1 MGKSDRSTV
10 STVSIL
16 NKALRKSLDNGDSDK
31 DDESEVLDIFERL
44 SGLPINVA
52 ILLETKIGSTISK
65 FKSHES
71 EKIPKQ
77 AKALVR
83 KWKDIAKREG
93 VSNKPEIKRGVSNKS
108 EIKRGVP
115 RQNSSPGSHP
125 PPRGGS
131 SSTAPPKKTV
141 VSPAQ
146 RSASE
151 HVPDAWNDLPP
162 LRRSVRVKLLEI
174 LLQAPAGD
182 VAQYRTVAAAVES
195 ALDRLRLD
203 RAAMAS
209 KSRQL
214 VFNLRKNGTLRGH
227 LLDGSVTPE
236 GLLRMSSEELQTEE
250 RVAEKKRAIDKQHD
264 SRRLDWDKANEDKIN
279 DMCGI
284 KGDLLNASLFTCN
297 RCKSTKTTST
307 QKQTRS
313 ADEPM
318 TVFVLCENCGKRW

>member
-1 MGKSDRSTV
+1 MGKSDRGTI

-52 ILLETKIGSTISK
+52 ILVETKIGSTISK
-65 FKSHES
+65 FKSHGS

-93 VSNKPEIKRGVSNKS
+93 VSNKPEPDRGVARK
-108 EIKRGVP
+108 
-115 RQNSSPGSHP
+115 NSHASAGAQLS
-125 PPRGGS
+125 PRGGS
-131 SSTAPPKKTV
+131 SSTAPATKKV

-146 RSASE
+146 RSASQ
-151 HVPDAWNDLPP
+151 HVPEAWHNLAPI
-162 LRRSVRVKLLEI
+162 RRNVRVKLLEI
-174 LLQAPAGD
+174 LFLEATGKDGD
-182 VAQYRTVAAAVES
+182 VEQYRTCAAAIET
-195 ALDRLRLD
+195 ALDRLKLD
-203 RAAMAS
+203 RGAMAS

-214 VFNLRKNGTLRGH
+214 VFNLRKNGTLRGN
-227 LLDGSVTPE
+227 LLDGSITPE
-236 GLLRMSSEELQTEE
+236 GLMRMSSEELQTEE
-250 RVAEKKRAIDKQHD
+250 CVAEKKKTIDKQND

-318 TVFVLCENCGKRW
+318 TVFVLCENCGKRWKC

>member
-93 VSNKPEIKRGVSNKS
+93 VSNKP

-318 TVFVLCENCGKRW
+318 TVFVLCENCGKRWKC